1 MYIVLFCRLGT
12 FQHVFKRFIDF
23 YGYRR
28 KKKKNLLSFFPSDP
42 THPFSNFFRITII
55 SATFFYLLRV
65 VVVVVYNN
73 NTKLFCYWFFVKNH
87 PVRWSAFRDTG
98 RKFAIP
104 PTLVT
109 DPSVIVTLIISKAR
123 TTRSS
128 EILSFNEI
136 SNELKRRK
144 RQYRQ

>member
-28 KKKKNLLSFFPSDP
+28 KKKKKNLLSFFPSDP

-73 NTKLFCYWFFVKNH
+73 NTKLFCYWFFVKPSSPLIGFSRHRTKIRDSSNTRYR
-87 PVRWSAFRDTG
+87 PVRDRYVNYFQGED
-98 RKFAIP
+98 
-104 PTLVT
+104 
-109 DPSVIVTLIISKAR
+109 D
-123 TTRSS
+123 
-128 EILSFNEI
+128 EILRFLSFNEI
-136 SNELKRRK
+136 LNGSKRRK